1 MWINNNTEDESLMS
15 VDFAH
20 LHVHTE
26 YSLLDGFSHIQ
37 KLVGQAKALGMQ
49 HLAIT
54 DHGAMYGAIEFYKAC
69 KAAGINPVIGI
80 EAYLTEDMHDHS
92 KRYGDDYH
100 HLLLLAKNNT
110 GYYNLL
116 KLTTIAHT
124 EGWHLRPR
132 IDKRALEQYAEGLFV
147 TSTCLSG
154 EIPKMLLAER
164 REQAYKTA
172 GWYRDVFGAE
182 NFYLEIQEHH
192 GIFEEGKPSPQGQL
206 NQLLFDM
213 HRDLHIPMVVTND
226 LHYVESDDADSHD
239 ILLCVQTGKQRDTAK
254 RMKFDSNEYYLK
266 SQDEMARLFPDL
278 PDAIANSVRIAE
290 QCDVNPL
297 AYKAQLP
304 NYSIPPEY
312 ASQKDY
318 LHALCLEGVKER
330 FGEMN
335 ETIARQLEYEINMIA
350 EKGFVPYFL
359 IEWDFVNYAR
369 SHGIRCSARGS
380 AAGSLMAYTLG
391 ITNVDPIRYQLPF
404 ERFFN
409 TERADMP
416 DIDMDFPDNRREEVI
431 EYVTRKYGNDS
442 VAQMVTFNTMAA
454 KASVKD
460 VARVMGLQSVGDRIT
475 RLIPIGPKVTLQGSL
490 DTIKELADLYKEEA
504 DAKQIIDEALKLEG
518 SVRSTGI
525 HAAGLIVANEG
536 LEHFV
541 PLQLR
546 DPKDPSKGRITQYEQ
561 AHLEE
566 LGLIKFD
573 FLGLSNLT
581 ILDNTLK
588 YIKATLGEDVIL
600 EKVPLDPVPGDEE
613 QNAKRQKAFD
623 LLASGETTGIFQLE
637 GPKMTEYIKQLKPTR
652 VEDVMAMIALY
663 RPGPM
668 DSIPEFIDAKHGRK
682 KVTYLDPRLEEWLN
696 ESYGVI
702 VYQDQVLFIAVGLA
716 GFSWGK
722 ANKFRKVLSKK
733 IRHEVESYRGDFV
746 QGCIKNGVKK
756 EDAETL
762 FTLIE
767 PFGGYGFN
775 KAHAA
780 SYAVVAFYTAYLKAN
795 YTAEFMAAT
804 MTTEASDAK
813 KVANAIAECKRMGV
827 EVLGPDA
834 NKSDV
839 GFTVEGRNVR
849 FGLLAIKGIGEGP
862 VSEIARV
869 RKEGGPFKSLADFCT
884 RVDPKVVGKSA
895 IETLIKV
902 GALDSLGPRQ
912 GGASPRPYLLES
924 VDIAMKWGKN
934 QRESQVRGL
943 VSLFG
948 AMEETESAFEFALKT
963 DAEEI
968 SRKRLLAWEKEL
980 LGVYISKHPLA
991 YLSELFKEKVTH
1003 TTADVTEEIE
1013 GQKVTLGGTIKEA
1026 RRITTKKGDTMCIAE
1041 LEDMYGSI
1049 TVTVFPTTYNDTID
1063 LWVEDTVVIVS
1074 GEVQVRR
1081 DEAQIL
1087 CNSATQLKAV
1097 EEEMNRK
1104 QYHVWLTI
1112 HVSGEDERA
1121 VSDDKVR
1128 IQDVYNCIRDRAG
1141 RDLYDILVVN
1151 GEWQALLT
1159 PKDNTMHYSPEVHE
1173 RLEGILGKGAV
1184 EAREA

>member
-1 MWINNNTEDESLMS
+1 MGA
-15 VDFAH
+15 DFAH

-26 YSLLDGFSHIQ
+26 YSLLDGFSRTK
-37 KLVGQAKALGMQ
+37 KLVQEAKAQGMQ

-69 KAAGINPVIGI
+69 KAGGINPIIGI

-92 KRYGDDYH
+92 KRFSDDYH

-116 KLTTIAHT
+116 KLTTIANT
-124 EGWHLRPR
+124 QGFHLRPR
-132 IDKRALEQYAEGLFV
+132 IDKKALAQHAEGLFV
-147 TSTCLSG
+147 TSSCLSG
-154 EIPKMLLAER
+154 EIPKTLLK
-164 REQAYKTA
+164 EQVEEAYKMA
-172 GWYRDVFGAE
+172 RWYQDVFGPE

-192 GIFEEGKPSPQGQL
+192 GIFEDGKPSPQAQL
-206 NQLLFDM
+206 NQLLYRM
-213 HRDLHIPMVVTND
+213 HKELHIPMVATND
-226 LHYVESDDADSHD
+226 LHYVDVHDATSHD
-239 ILLCVQTGKQRDTAK
+239 VLLCVQTGKQLNSPK
-254 RMKFDSNEYYLK
+254 RMKFDSHEYYLK
-266 SQDEMARLFPDL
+266 SPQEMALLFPEM
-278 PDAIANSVRIAE
+278 PDALTNSVRIAE
-290 QCDVNPL
+290 QCSVDPL

-304 NYSIPPEY
+304 NYTIPPVYSSQQEY
-312 ASQKDY
+312 
-318 LHALCLEGVKER
+318 LRALCIEGVKER
-330 FGEMN
+330 FGDLTEQI
-335 ETIARQLEYEINMIA
+335 ETQLDYEINMIA
-350 EKGFVPYFL
+350 QKGFMPYFL

-380 AAGSLMAYTLG
+380 AAGSIMAYTLG
-391 ITNVDPIRYQLPF
+391 ITNVDPLRYQLPF

-416 DIDMDFPDNRREEVI
+416 DIDMDFPDDRREEVI
-431 EYVTRKYGNDS
+431 EYVARKYGNDC

-460 VARVMGLQSVGDRIT
+460 VARVMGEQEVGDRIT
-475 RLIPIGPKVTLQGSL
+475 RLIPTGPKVTLQGSL
-490 DTIKELADLYKEEA
+490 DGVRELADLYRDSKPAQE
-504 DAKQIIDEALKLEG
+504 IIDQALKLEG
-518 SVRSTGI
+518 SVRSTGV
-525 HAAGLIVANEG
+525 HAAGVIVANEA

-546 DPKDPSKGRITQYEQ
+546 DPKDPAKGRITQYEQ
-561 AHLEE
+561 SHLEE

-581 ILDNTLK
+581 ILDNAVK
-588 YIKATLGEDVIL
+588 FIKQSRGEDIIL
-600 EKVPLDPVPGDEE
+600 EKIPLDPVEGNEE
-613 QNAKRQKAFD
+613 QNRKRQKSFE

-637 GPKMTEYIKQLKPTR
+637 GPKMREYIKQLKPTR

-733 IRHEVESYRGDFV
+733 IMHEVEGYREDFV
-746 QGCIKNGVKK
+746 KGCVKNGVKK
-756 EDAETL
+756 EDAELL

-813 KVANAIAECKRMGV
+813 KIANAIAECKRMGV
-827 EVLGPDA
+827 EALGPDV
-834 NKSDV
+834 NKSDR
-839 GFTVEGRNVR
+839 GFTVEDGGVR

-862 VSEIARV
+862 IGEIVRARAQ
-869 RKEGGPFKSLADFCT
+869 GGPYKSLADFCT
-884 RVDPKVVGKSA
+884 RVDPKFVGKGA
-895 IETLIKV
+895 IETLIKA
-902 GALDSLGPRQ
+902 GAMDSLADGKRHQ
-912 GGASPRPYLLES
+912 LLEA
-924 VDIAMKWGKN
+924 VERAMQFGKN
-934 QRESQVRGL
+934 ERTARDRGM

-948 AMEETESAFEFALKT
+948 DMEEVQNAFEFALNSNAKEL
-963 DAEEI
+963 D
-968 SRKRLLAWEKEL
+968 RNQLLQWEKEL
-980 LGVYISKHPLA
+980 IGLYISKHPLA
-991 YLSELFKEKVTH
+991 YLSDLLKERITH
-1003 TTADVTEEIE
+1003 TTAEITEELDK
-1013 GQKVTLGGTIKEA
+1013 QKVVLGGTITEA
-1026 RRITTKKGDTMCIAE
+1026 RRITTKKGDTMCVVQ
-1041 LEDMYGSI
+1041 LEDMFGSI
-1049 TVTVFPTTYNDTID
+1049 GVTVFPRTYEETAE
-1063 LWVEDTVVIVS
+1063 LWTENTVVIVR

-1081 DEAQIL
+1081 DEPGIL
-1087 CNSATQLKAV
+1087 CNGV
-1097 EEEMNRK
+1097 EEVKDIEAEMNRK
-1104 QYHVWLTI
+1104 QYQVRITLQL
-1112 HVSGEDERA
+1112 SGVDEKSI
-1121 VSDDKVR
+1121 SDDMMRV
-1128 IQDVYNCIRDRAG
+1128 QDIWNCIRDQPG
-1141 RDLYDILVVN
+1141 RDHYDLVVAN
-1151 GEWQALLT
+1151 GEWTAQLT
-1159 PKDNTMHYSPEVHE
+1159 PDIDTLPYEKVHDKLATIIGNQGVIQAELIE
-1173 RLEGILGKGAV
+1173 R
-1184 EAREA
+1184 